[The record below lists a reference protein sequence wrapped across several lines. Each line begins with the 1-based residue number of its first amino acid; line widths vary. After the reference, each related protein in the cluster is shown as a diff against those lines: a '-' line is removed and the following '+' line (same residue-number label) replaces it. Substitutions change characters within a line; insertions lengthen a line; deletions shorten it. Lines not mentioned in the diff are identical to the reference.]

1 MNKLSENDAGDY
13 ECRIITGNEID
24 QLKFEVKYE
33 NGKLLLK
40 IMVDICKTY

>member
-1 MNKLSENDAGDY
+1 MNKLTESESGEY

-33 NGKLLLK
+33 NGIRL
-40 IMVDICKTY
+40 IFEI